1 MDNSAYLV
9 SINSFDPERKVVGI
23 KRIREVTGFGL
34 AQAKTL
40 IENCPS
46 EILNGMHLR
55 QAKELSILLEEE
67 GMTAEIQIN
76 NEHSPEIRNLDQ
88 IDFTDY
94 ENY

>member
-9 SINSFDPERKVVGI
+9 SITSFDPARKVTGI

-46 EILNGMHLR
+46 EIMNGMHLR

-67 GMTAEIQIN
+67 GMTAEIQID
-76 NEHSPEIRNLDQ
+76 NEHSPEIKNLDQ
-88 IDFTDY
+88 IDFTAY